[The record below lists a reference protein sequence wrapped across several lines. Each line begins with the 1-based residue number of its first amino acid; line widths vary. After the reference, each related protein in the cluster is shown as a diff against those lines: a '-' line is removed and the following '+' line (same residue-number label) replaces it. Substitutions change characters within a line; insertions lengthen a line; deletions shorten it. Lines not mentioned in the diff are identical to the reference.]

1 MSISLAAVNDPIET
15 LKCAAADALS
25 VPVWSLQ
32 EVAGGRNSRVYRLRL
47 ESSESYALKVYF
59 RHASESRTRMETEF
73 ESLAF
78 LWNGGVRNVPKP
90 VALCRE
96 HGFAIYRWI
105 EGRKIAAS
113 DLTSEGIREA
123 AAFLARV
130 GNLRHRP
137 GSETLRPASEA
148 CFSGRAIVENLERRL
163 APLRARSES
172 PELQVFL
179 SSRLIPAF
187 EYFIDWSRRRA
198 PETYERELN
207 IEHRTLSP
215 SDFGFHNALTSDS
228 GQIFF
233 LDLEYFGWD
242 DAAKTVSD
250 FLLHPGMSLTPDLKR
265 QFAAALLDGLPW
277 SGNLTE
283 RVQAY
288 YPLFGLK
295 WCMILLNE
303 FLPDQLLRRRFAGL
317 NEQDRQRKQMEQL
330 AKAEAM
336 LAATLSEYEHFP
348 YFD

>member
-1 MSISLAAVNDPIET
+1 MR
-15 LKCAAADALS
+15 ALE
-25 VPVWSLQ
+25 V
-32 EVAGGRNSRVYRLRL
+32 VAGGRNSRVYRLCA
-47 ESSESYALKVYF
+47 EPSEAYALKVYF
-59 RHASESRTRMETEF
+59 RHATESRSRMETEF

-78 LWNGGVRNVPKP
+78 LWEGGVRNVPQP
-90 VALCRE
+90 VAASRE

-113 DLTSEGIREA
+113 DLTSDAIGEA
-123 AAFLARV
+123 AAFLCRL

-137 GSETLRPASEA
+137 GSQTIRPASEA

-163 APLRARSES
+163 APLRACSAS
-172 PELQVFL
+172 HELQVFL

-187 EYFIDWSRRRA
+187 ERLSEWSRRRA
-198 PETYERELN
+198 AETYQHELN

-215 SDFGFHNALTSDS
+215 SDFGFHNALASES

-233 LDLEYFGWD
+233 LDFEYFGWD

-250 FLLHPGMSLTPDLKR
+250 FLLHPGMSLTPEFKR
-265 QFAAALLDGLPW
+265 QFATALLEGLPW
-277 SGNLTE
+277 SGNLRE

-317 NEQDRQRKQMEQL
+317 NEQDHRPKQMEQL
-330 AKAEAM
+330 AKAEGM
-336 LAATLSEYEHFP
+336 LATTLSEYEHFP